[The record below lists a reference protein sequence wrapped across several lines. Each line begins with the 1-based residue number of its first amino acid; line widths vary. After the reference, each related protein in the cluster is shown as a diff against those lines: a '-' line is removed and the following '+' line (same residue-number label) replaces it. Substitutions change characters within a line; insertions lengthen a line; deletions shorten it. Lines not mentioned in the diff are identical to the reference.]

1 MLDLYCSYLKSSS
14 PLTIKERCT
23 IVQDNIDFMYSTME
37 AGGKIV
43 SVSAISGIRRIQ

>member
-1 MLDLYCSYLKSSS
+1 MFDLYCNYLESSS
-14 PLTIKERCT
+14 PLTIKEWCT
-23 IVQDNIDFMYSTME
+23 IVQDNVDFMYSTME